1 MKFANKQTEQLPL
14 ENLTVSQFLTLA
26 IEASNLLG
34 WIFGDINK
42 IGFVAYTNNG
52 IFSWNAEVRLKINDR
67 TASIQSASRGDGV
80 VDVRE
85 NKKNIQSFIATFNSL
100 KKSITVQQE
109 QTVKYT
115 TLRPGFSSN

>member
-34 WIFGDINK
+34 WIFGDINNT
-42 IGFVAYTNNG
+42 GFVAYTNNG
-52 IFSWNAEVRLKINDR
+52 IFSWNAELRLKINDQ

-85 NKKNIQSFIATFNSL
+85 NKKNLQSFIATFNSL
-100 KKSITVQQE
+100 KKSIAVQQE
-109 QTVKYT
+109 QAVKYA
-115 TLRPGFSSN
+115 TLKPGFSSN

>member
-109 QTVKYT
+109 QAVKYT

>member
-100 KKSITVQQE
+100 KKSIAVQQE
-109 QTVKYT
+109 QAVKYT